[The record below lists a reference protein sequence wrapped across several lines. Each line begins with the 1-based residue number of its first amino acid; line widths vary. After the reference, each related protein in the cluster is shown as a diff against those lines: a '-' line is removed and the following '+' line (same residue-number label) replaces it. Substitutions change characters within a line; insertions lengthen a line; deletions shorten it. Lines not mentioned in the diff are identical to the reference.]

1 MSVAR
6 IVGCGELATDT
17 NVSFVRQL
25 VLSVGTEN
33 YMDEFEGDLAG
44 LTTWREVRES
54 EDQLRAAVEKR
65 RRLDEPDNWTA
76 TESIDK
82 EGRKQ
87 LNFRN
92 VHFEL
97 RELADQQVQ
106 RARAGVIATR
116 RAWAGIDD
124 GRGF

>member
-1 MSVAR
+1 VNLDVLRWECPDLHCESQQAR
-6 IVGCGELATDT
+6 GIPRNL
-17 NVSFVRQL
+17 QL
-25 VLSVGTEN
+25 DWT
-33 YMDEFEGDLAG
+33 GDLAG

-65 RRLDEPDNWTA
+65 RRLDEPDAWKA
-76 TESIDK
+76 TESVDK

-97 RELADQQVQ
+97 TEHADQQVERACQ
-106 RARAGVIATR
+106 RVLAVR
-116 RAWAGIDD
+116 RAWAGID
-124 GRGF
+124 GRGL